1 MSIYK
6 YQILKYLENHSHK
19 NIKELRVLSK
29 HELIKQNNK
38 KIDKKELSKYLN
50 KRKQRETYIF
60 TSKQII
66 KIDWSNVYV
75 WL

>member
-1 MSIYK
+1 MSVYK
-6 YQILKYLENHSHK
+6 YQILKYLENQSHK

-29 HELIKQNNK
+29 HELIKQYIK

>member
-19 NIKELRVLSK
+19 NIKELKVLSK
-29 HELIKQNNK
+29 HELIKQYIK
-38 KIDKKELSKYLN
+38 KIDKNELSKYLN

>member
-29 HELIKQNNK
+29 HELIKQYIK
-38 KIDKKELSKYLN
+38 KIDKNELSKYLN

>member
-1 MSIYK
+1 MSVYK
-6 YQILKYLENHSHK
+6 YQILKYLENQSHK
-19 NIKELRVLSK
+19 NIKELKVLSK
-29 HELIKQNNK
+29 HELIKQYIK

>member
-29 HELIKQNNK
+29 HELIKQYIK
-38 KIDKKELSKYLN
+38 KIDKNELSK
-50 KRKQRETYIF
+50 
-60 TSKQII
+60 
-66 KIDWSNVYV
+66 
-75 WL
+75 